1 MKKVT
6 QADKTK
12 NVWIIEK
19 IESTFTKRTGFLG
32 RAKTYNLSTD
42 DSGNEVTEF
51 AGDFD
56 GVKFAE
62 SREDISPLY
71 INRKWQFAGD
81 DATLKELIGQIKLTY
96 PEGHL
101 RAGELITE
109 ANLNNEIDPF
119 FSHPHWRDGARF
131 TMIGGKQ
138 VVSDDDPEFKFL
150 LLCLKGGTQVT
161 TDDEI
166 FEAAGSKYRIVKSN
180 VDRKSDVSDSLSE
193 MEMASDILNLTPEK
207 SGLISVI
214 LGLALEENILDTDS
228 TKANLLTN
236 LKRKEKNP
244 NGDVRLFEGK
254 TYKGLFADLKGN
266 DLAELNK
273 KANIKKAMNKNIL
286 RYRDGK
292 YELRGSK
299 IDATTFSDL
308 VAYFKSEDGLDDYTK
323 LTDALNA

>member
-6 QADKTK
+6 QTDKTK

-19 IESTFTKRTGFLG
+19 IESSFAKKTGYLG
-32 RAKTYNLSTD
+32 RARTYNLNTD
-42 DSGNEVTEF
+42 EYGEEVSEF

-71 INRKWQFAGD
+71 IDRKWQFAGD
-81 DATLKELIGQIKLTY
+81 EATLKELVNQIKLTY
-96 PEGHL
+96 QEGHPK
-101 RAGELITE
+101 AGELITE
-109 ANLNNEIDPF
+109 ANLNNEVDPF

-131 TMIGGKQ
+131 TMIGSKHII
-138 VVSDDDPEFKFL
+138 SDDDPEFKFL
-150 LLCLKGGTQVT
+150 LLCLKGGTRVT
-161 TDDEI
+161 TDEEI
-166 FEAAGSKYRIVKSN
+166 FEAAGSKYRVVKSN
-180 VDRKSDVSDSLSE
+180 ADRRSDVSDSLSE
-193 MEMASDILNLTPEK
+193 MEIASDILNLTPEK
-207 SGLISVI
+207 VGLISVI

-228 TKANLLTN
+228 MKANLLTN

-244 NGDVRLFEGK
+244 NGDVRIFEGK

-292 YELRGSK
+292 YALKGSK
-299 IDATTFSDL
+299 IDVTTFSEL
-308 VAYFKSEDGLDDYTK
+308 VDYFKSEDGIDDYTK